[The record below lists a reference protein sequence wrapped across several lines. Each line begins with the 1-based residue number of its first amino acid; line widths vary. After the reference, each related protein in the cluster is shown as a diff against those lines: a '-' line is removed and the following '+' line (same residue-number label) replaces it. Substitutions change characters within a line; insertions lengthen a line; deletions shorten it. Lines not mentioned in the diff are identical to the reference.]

1 MDKIVC
7 LVCNRPL
14 KDPLSRKIKCGPHC
28 LKILNEARNIYK
40 AKSKKCKRVEL
51 SGQTNLFEEWVI
63 LKIGIKCTGC
73 GKKHKEYIT
82 TLKKAR
88 KIKRLLN
95 MKYVCP
101 TCKFRKLVINQLCNG
116 Y

>member
-1 MDKIVC
+1 
-7 LVCNRPL
+7 
-14 KDPLSRKIKCGPHC
+14 
-28 LKILNEARNIYK
+28 
-40 AKSKKCKRVEL
+40 
-51 SGQTNLFEEWVI
+51 